1 MAFIE
6 KSLPIENLNP
16 VAMAEGNAKKP
27 VYQMH
32 KWWARRLGS
41 VFRTITLS
49 VFGGDDESEV
59 AIWHKFCNGA
69 DLQGRVV
76 LDPFMGGG
84 TTIVEAL
91 RLGCKVIGVD
101 VNPVAW
107 FVTKKEIE
115 PVDIGALDAAF
126 RDLERTAGTRIMDYY
141 RTTCPRGHDAAVMYY
156 FWVKAANCVK

>member
-1 MAFIE
+1 MKFIE
-6 KSLPIENLNP
+6 KTMPVEYLNV

-41 VFRTITLS
+41 VFRMITLS
-49 VFGGDDESEV
+49 AFSDERESDND
-59 AIWHKFCNGA
+59 IWHKFCNGA
-69 DLQGRVV
+69 NLNGVIV

-101 VNPVAW
+101 INPVAW
-107 FVTKKEIE
+107 FTSKKESE
-115 PVDIGALDAAF
+115 PVDLADLDASF
-126 RDLERTAGTRIMDYY
+126 QKLEKSAGKFIKQYY
-141 RTTCPRGHDAAVMYY
+141 RTKCPYGHNAEVMYY
-156 FWVKAANCVK
+156 FWVKVT